1 MKLLLASRLASEALR
16 LSLFSSAHPST
27 SRLRRGRE
35 TKGMSNGLWFS
46 CLEGCLDGICGSES
60 TQAIKR
66 RRVLPLGVG
75 LLFSR
80 FCQSILTAMHLD
92 WTCGNAFAEECRAR
106 VEKTTCKAIR
116 PMCPISTSPED
127 VWYSHAAG
135 TYSMELLL
143 AFGKSSLTLE
153 SLVEKV
159 ILLVC

>member
-1 MKLLLASRLASEALR
+1 MPNDSS
-16 LSLFSSAHPST
+16 FSWQA
-27 SRLRRGRE
+27 
-35 TKGMSNGLWFS
+35 
-46 CLEGCLDGICGSES
+46 GCLDGSRGSES

-106 VEKTTCKAIR
+106 VKKTMCKAIR

-127 VWYSHAAG
+127 VWCCHAAG
-135 TYSMELLL
+135 TYSMELLI
-143 AFGKSSLTLE
+143 AFGKSSHNLE
-153 SLVEKV
+153 RLMEKY
-159 ILLVC
+159 ILLLCLLG

>member
-1 MKLLLASRLASEALR
+1 MAVAEAKVR
-16 LSLFSSAHPST
+16 
-27 SRLRRGRE
+27 
-35 TKGMSNGLWFS
+35 
-46 CLEGCLDGICGSES
+46 
-60 TQAIKR
+60 QAIKR

-127 VWYSHAAG
+127 VWCCHAAG
-135 TYSMELLL
+135 ITYSMELLI

-153 SLVEKV
+153 RLIKNF

>member
-1 MKLLLASRLASEALR
+1 MAVAEAKVR
-16 LSLFSSAHPST
+16 
-27 SRLRRGRE
+27 
-35 TKGMSNGLWFS
+35 
-46 CLEGCLDGICGSES
+46 
-60 TQAIKR
+60 QAIKR

-127 VWYSHAAG
+127 VWSSHAAG
-135 TYSMELLL
+135 TNSMELLL